1 MTGGDR
7 PYVFDSGPLS
17 HFAQAGWLGLLREVA
32 GDEEAWIPSTVR
44 REIADGVD
52 KYPHLRGV
60 LDADW
65 LRRREVSSLDEM
77 NAFGKY
83 TSRMLGE
90 DQRKNLG
97 ECEVLALAEVHNG
110 IAVLDDAVA
119 RNAAQDYGVEVRT
132 TVALLCDLI
141 RAKHISLDL
150 ASTIADRLLQT
161 EYRLP
166 FDEGGFRMFVIEHD
180 YLPYE

>member
-1 MTGGDR
+1 VTRRRGSR
-7 PYVFDSGPLS
+7 
-17 HFAQAGWLGLLREVA
+17 LRCRQEV
-32 GDEEAWIPSTVR
+32 
-44 REIADGVD
+44 ADGVD

-65 LRRREVSSLDEM
+65 LHRREVSSPDEM

-110 IAVLDDAVA
+110 IAILDDAVA
-119 RNAAQDYGVEVRT
+119 RNAAQDYHVETRT
-132 TVALLCDLI
+132 TVALC
-141 RAKHISLDL
+141 A
-150 ASTIADRLLQT
+150 T
-161 EYRLP
+161 
-166 FDEGGFRMFVIEHD
+166 
-180 YLPYE
+180 